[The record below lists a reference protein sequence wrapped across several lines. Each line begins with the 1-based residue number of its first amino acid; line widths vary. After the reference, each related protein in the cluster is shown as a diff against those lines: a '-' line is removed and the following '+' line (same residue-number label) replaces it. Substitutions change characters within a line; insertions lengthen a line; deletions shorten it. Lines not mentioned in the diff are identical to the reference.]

1 MNLHAV
7 QVIDALGGTAE
18 VARLCEVRMPSVSD
32 WKREGIPHARLKYLA
47 EVGKDKLQGIDLR
60 AACSNKRGPGAVV
73 KGGGHA

>member
-1 MNLHAV
+1 
-7 QVIDALGGTAE
+7 
-18 VARLCEVRMPSVSD
+18 MPSVSKWRHD
-32 WKREGIPHARLKYLA
+32 GVPHARLKYLA